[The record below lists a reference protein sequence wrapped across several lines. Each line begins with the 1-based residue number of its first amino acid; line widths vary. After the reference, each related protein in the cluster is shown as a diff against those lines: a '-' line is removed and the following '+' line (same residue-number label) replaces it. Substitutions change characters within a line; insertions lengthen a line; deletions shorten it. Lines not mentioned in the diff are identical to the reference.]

1 MTCIPFIIS
10 MFIGSNDRYSV
21 AVSDQICFWM
31 IVVVLAYSIYRIR
44 KFSKMLVQNNVFAN
58 EFLMMAHLG
67 FFTFLALVFMTT
79 AILTIILRGTVDG
92 RENHQ
97 KDRKREGMY
106 LSLLILEYFQM
117 FGCISVIVTMLIM
130 FIKHSKTLTK
140 KQF

>member
-1 MTCIPFIIS
+1 MIFKLVFSIDSDKVRYETNRRLQIIYLVAGVTIFMTCIPFIIS

-92 RENHQ
+92 NENH
-97 KDRKREGMY
+97 
-106 LSLLILEYFQM
+106 
-117 FGCISVIVTMLIM
+117 
-130 FIKHSKTLTK
+130 
-140 KQF
+140 